1 MDNGYRKVVS
11 YRRFPASMARLL
23 GDELFSVPV
32 QERRAAV
39 GSQEELVVV
48 VELSFLPAF
57 LFVAGDLV
65 RRVDRAMKRLLV
77 VFPSPLEFAAVA
89 LAACELLPA
98 MFHPATGFLSFPC
111 RCFLEGGLEFSPL
124 HSVAN
129 HLLEDL

>member
-23 GDELFSVPV
+23 EDELFSVPV

-39 GSQEELVVV
+39 GSQKELVVV

-98 MFHPATGFLSFPC
+98 TGFLSFPC